1 MSQEKRLV
9 LFFAIS
15 VSFLWLWSAFFFK
28 PPPPKPPARK
38 PPASTPAAAHP
49 AAAQPVPVALPV
61 EQGAKAEEITVE
73 KGLYRITF
81 STRGAVIKSW
91 VLKEYSDEQGKPL
104 DLVSQAACET
114 LGYPMRVALPDAALA
129 DKLNSAIYVAK
140 QTGAPAGS
148 LEKLEFTY
156 SDGKIQIRKLF
167 RFAPSYEVHVET
179 SVFDGERD
187 LPVGVAWP
195 GGFGDHS
202 LAPEIASIAD
212 LAFYESTEEEK
223 IVTDHISPSILGRWF
238 GSGEKAPQE
247 LTIRGSLRFAGLED
261 SYFAAVFLPDSP
273 SDTFQASRE
282 VWTPADW
289 KGSEKE
295 KPSPIRAVLAAAQPA
310 PLAFRLI
317 VAPKALDVLRSVNPP
332 VDGLVD
338 FGWFKVVAEPLFL
351 ALRYIHARWVH
362 NYGWAIIILTLFLNL
377 AMFPLKLKGMKSA
390 QEMQK
395 IAPIVK
401 EIQERYKQY
410 KFNDP
415 RKQRMNEE
423 IMKLYK
429 EHHVNPVGG
438 CLPMLLQMPLL
449 YGFYRVLQY
458 SIELRH
464 APWFWCVKDLSAPD
478 QCYPFGIH
486 LAILPTIMVVTM
498 FFAQK
503 MTPTP
508 TADPAQQRMMLFMP
522 LMFGIMFYRLASGVV
537 LYYLMANVVGIGQQ
551 LLINKF
557 FPSAG
562 ASSGPA
568 RGTAIPKGPPPG
580 RSKPRVEK
588 TVGAG

>member
-1 MSQEKRLV
+1 MSQEKRLI

-15 VSFLWLWSAFFFK
+15 ISLLWLWSAFFYK
-28 PPPPKPPARK
+28 APPPPKPTTRK
-38 PPASTPAAAHP
+38 PAAATSAPMHP
-49 AAAQPVPVALPV
+49 ATPQTAPVALPV

-81 STRGAVIKSW
+81 STQGAIIKSW
-91 VLKEYSDEQGKPL
+91 VLKEYADEHDKLL
-104 DLVSQAACET
+104 DVVNPAACEV
-114 LGYPMRVALPDAALA
+114 LGYPMRVTLPDAALA

-140 QTGAPAGS
+140 QTGGTAGS
-148 LEKLEFTY
+148 PVKLEFTY

-167 RFAPSYEVHVET
+167 TFTASYEVRVET
-179 SVFDGERD
+179 SVFDRERN

-212 LAFYESTEEEK
+212 LAFYQTTENEK
-223 IVTDHISPSILGRWF
+223 IVTDHITPSFLGRWF
-238 GSGEKAPQE
+238 GSGEKGPQE
-247 LTIRGSLRFAGLED
+247 LNVRGSLRFAGLED
-261 SYFAAVFLPDSP
+261 SFFAVVFLLDSP

-282 VWTPADW
+282 VWTPANW
-289 KGSEKE
+289 KGTEKE
-295 KPSPIRAVLAAAQPA
+295 KPSPIRAVLATVQPA
-310 PLAFRLI
+310 PLSFRLF
-317 VAPKALDVLRSVNPP
+317 VAPKGFDVLRSFKPP
-332 VDGLVD
+332 LDGLVD
-338 FGWFKVVAEPLFL
+338 LGWFKFVAEPLFL
-351 ALRYIHARWVH
+351 ALRYVYVRWVH

-423 IMKLYK
+423 VMKLYK

-438 CLPMLLQMPLL
+438 CLPMLLQLPLL
-449 YGFYRVLQY
+449 YAFYRVLQY

-464 APWFWCVKDLSAPD
+464 APWIGCVKDLSAPD
-478 QCYPFGIH
+478 QCYLFGIH

-498 FFAQK
+498 FLAQK
-503 MTPTP
+503 ITPTP
-508 TADPAQQRMMLFMP
+508 TADPAQQRMMMFMP
-522 LMFGIMFYRLASGVV
+522 LVFGMMFYRLASGVV
-537 LYYLMANVVGIGQQ
+537 LYYLMANLVAIGQQ

-557 FPSAG
+557 FPSA
-562 ASSGPA
+562 AK
-568 RGTAIPKGPPPG
+568 PKGPPPG

-588 TVGAG
+588 TVSVG

>member
-15 VSFLWLWSAFFFK
+15 VSFLWLWSALFFK
-28 PPPPKPPARK
+28 APPPKPAARK
-38 PPASTPAAAHP
+38 PAAATPPATHP
-49 AAAQPVPVALPV
+49 APAQPVPVALPV

-81 STRGAVIKSW
+81 STQGAVIKSW
-91 VLKEYSDEQGKPL
+91 VLKKYTDEHDKQL
-104 DLVSQAACET
+104 DVVNQSACEM
-114 LGYPMRVALPDAALA
+114 LGYPMRVTLPDAALA

-140 QTGAPAGS
+140 QTGVTAGS
-148 LEKLEFTY
+148 PEKLEFTF

-167 RFAPSYEVHVET
+167 TFTASYEVGVQT
-179 SVFDGERD
+179 RVFDGERD
-187 LPVGVAWP
+187 LPAGVAWP

-202 LAPEIASIAD
+202 LAPEIASVAD
-212 LAFYESTEEEK
+212 LAFYQTTEDEK
-223 IVTDHISPSILGRWF
+223 IVTDHITSSLLGHWF

-247 LTIRGSLRFAGLED
+247 LNIRGSLRFAGLED

-295 KPSPIRAVLAAAQPA
+295 KPSPMRALLATAQPA
-310 PLAFRLI
+310 PISFRLL
-317 VAPKALDVLRSVNPP
+317 VAPKDLDVLHAVVPP

-338 FGWFKVVAEPLFL
+338 FGWFKFVAMPLFL
-351 ALRYIHARWVH
+351 ALRYVHAQWVH
-362 NYGWAIIILTLFLNL
+362 NYGWAITILTLFLNL

-390 QEMQK
+390 KEMQK

-438 CLPMLLQMPLL
+438 CLPMLLQLPLL

-464 APWFWCVKDLSAPD
+464 APWIGCVKDLSAPD
-478 QCYPFGIH
+478 QCYLFGIH
-486 LAILPTIMVVTM
+486 IAILPTIMVVTM

-508 TADPAQQRMMLFMP
+508 TADPAQQRMMMFMP
-522 LMFGIMFYRLASGVV
+522 LIFGMMFYRLASGVV
-537 LYYLMANVVGIGQQ
+537 LYYLMANVVGIAQQ
-551 LLINKF
+551 LFINKF
-557 FPSAG
+557 FPSA
-562 ASSGPA
+562 A
-568 RGTAIPKGPPPG
+568 TPKGPPPG
-580 RSKPRVEK
+580 RSKARIEK
-588 TVGAG
+588 TVSVG